1 MANFYK
7 LNKDYIYAFQRNV
20 GERFLSK
27 DKRSETAL
35 IGSVLREINDLFR
48 NIGNKISS
56 KRDIPKPDEYPDSE
70 KHNKLISDIG
80 FDIDK
85 LYNAQSIVESDVNNI
100 LNFNSGQRQ
109 RTFENLTTTQQVVY
123 SAYIRSKKDVI
134 GGVEVPEGNPFTS
147 ADNASNDSEDIYIDE
162 NRAVLTLAHDTF
174 LQKPIDVK
182 NTIIYFAGKQPDR
195 PIYPAGNTMGIGS
208 HWKKSSSDPHF
219 VNTDD
224 LNSLNNYKTMLID
237 TSDSNTGVGIAE
249 FEAVKTTNYGFTAP
263 SVREEN
269 RLFYGD
275 NAQTIVRPIYSP
287 IKSEASSIIELKEY
301 VGKLYNKDLELI
313 YMDMANS
320 LQGEFIK
327 QVDIPSTSQEG
338 TQPQYRLVIPFT
350 ENVMT
355 NELSLEFACNSGGYI
370 PRINWQES
378 KVYSNI
384 GGSDIAYGLVSPA
397 TDERDVSTDGK
408 YVLHITDYIAPTRAE
423 IVIEYDSDNVMWQPI
438 DFYLAHYIYTDS
450 NTYEMPSYRD
460 TENKVSITISK
471 SYDVF
476 VDAEANESKE
486 KRRALNVLR
495 SPGRSSS

>member
-7 LNKDYIYAFQRNV
+7 LNKDYIDAFQRNV

-48 NIGNKISS
+48 KIGGKVSS

-85 LYNAQSIVESDVNNI
+85 LYNAQRLVESDVNNL

-109 RTFENLTTTQQVVY
+109 RTFENLTTTQQIVY

-134 GGVEVPEGNPFTS
+134 GGIEVPEGNPFTS
-147 ADNASNDSEDIYIDE
+147 ADNASSDSEDIHIDE
-162 NRAVLTLAHDTF
+162 NRAVLTLAHDTV
-174 LQKPIDVK
+174 LRKPVDVR
-182 NTIIYFAGKQPDR
+182 NTTIYFAGKQPDR
-195 PIYPAGNTMGIGS
+195 PIYPSSDTMGIGS
-208 HWKKSSSDPHF
+208 HWKKTSSDPHF

-224 LNSLNNYKTMLID
+224 LGALDNYKTMLID
-237 TSDSNTGVGIAE
+237 TSDSNTGVGISE
-249 FEAVKTTNYGFTAP
+249 FEAVRTTSYGVTAP
-263 SVREEN
+263 IFRAEN
-269 RLFYGD
+269 RLFYGEYG
-275 NAQTIVRPIYSP
+275 QTIVRPVFSIG
-287 IKSEASSIIELKEY
+287 KSEASAIITLKDY
-301 VGKLYNKDLELI
+301 VGSLYSKDPELI

-327 QVDIPSTSQEG
+327 QVNIPNISLEG
-338 TQPQYRLVIPFT
+338 TLPQYRLVVPFT
-350 ENVMT
+350 ESVMT
-355 NELSLEFACNSGGYI
+355 NELSLEFSCNADGFI

-384 GGSDIAYGLVSPA
+384 GGSDIAYSLVPPA

-408 YVLHITDYIAPTRAE
+408 YVLHTTDYISPTRAE
-423 IVIEYDSDNVMWQPI
+423 IIIEYDSDNVMWLPI

-450 NTYEMPSYRD
+450 KTYEMPYLN
-460 TENKVSITISK
+460 TGNKVLITISK
-471 SYDVF
+471 SYDIF

-495 SPGRSSS
+495 SPGRSNR